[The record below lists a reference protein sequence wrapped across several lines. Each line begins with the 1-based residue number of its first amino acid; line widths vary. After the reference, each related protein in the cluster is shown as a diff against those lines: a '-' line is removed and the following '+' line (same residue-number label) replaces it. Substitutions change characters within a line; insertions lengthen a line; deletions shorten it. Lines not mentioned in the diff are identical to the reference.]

1 MDKLSVKEYEDPFKK
16 KMNKALSGLAK
27 EAKTI
32 RFEQSENQRLEM
44 LVGITRAYSP

>member
-1 MDKLSVKEYEDPFKK
+1 
-16 KMNKALSGLAK
+16 MNEALSGLAK

-32 RFEQSENQRLEM
+32 RFEQSEHQRLET